1 MGGQPGRISMA
12 NILINTGIK
21 AFGRAGL
28 GILRKNSGAGTCFIG
43 LQSNALKR

>member
-12 NILINTGIK
+12 NILINIGIK
-21 AFGRAGL
+21 AFGRAEL
-28 GILRKNSGAGTCFIG
+28 AVLRKNSEAGTCFIG